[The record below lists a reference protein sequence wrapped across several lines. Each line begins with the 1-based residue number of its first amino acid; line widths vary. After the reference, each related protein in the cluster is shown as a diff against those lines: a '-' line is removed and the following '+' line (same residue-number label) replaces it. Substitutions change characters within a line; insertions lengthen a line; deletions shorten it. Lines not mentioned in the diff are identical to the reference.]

1 MNNYESCK
9 KANQYDA
16 AFGMHRQKGI
26 VLLVSLILVLLITV
40 VGLAAIRG
48 SGLQELMAGNMR
60 EHNLAFQ
67 AAEAGLRA
75 AETTIR
81 PELELNALPTF
92 DDSGGHF
99 NDLNKKNSEPKPPA
113 LWDEDAWDD
122 DDNTVTTNMDL
133 TLASDEQ
140 PRYVMERLVVPIT
153 IAAAADGSGID
164 TASMDS
170 FEEPEFYRVTSRG
183 TGGAVN
189 AHVIL
194 QSVYK
199 R

>member
-1 MNNYESCK
+1 MSGNHVYK
-9 KANQYDA
+9 KMARYSA
-16 AFGMHRQKGI
+16 ISIVRKQKGI
-26 VLLVSLILVLLITV
+26 VLLVALIMVLLISV

-60 EHNLAFQ
+60 DHNLAFQ

-81 PELELNALPTF
+81 PELEENALPLFTG
-92 DDSGGHF
+92 GGHF
-99 NDLNKKNSEPKPPA
+99 NDLNKANSEPKPPT
-113 LWDEDAWDD
+113 LWDLDD
-122 DDNTVTTNMDL
+122 WKSADNTVTTNMGL
-133 TLASDEQ
+133 TLASGEQ
-140 PRYVMERLVVPIT
+140 PRYVMEKLVVPIT

-183 TGGAVN
+183 TGGTVN
-189 AHVIL
+189 ANVIL